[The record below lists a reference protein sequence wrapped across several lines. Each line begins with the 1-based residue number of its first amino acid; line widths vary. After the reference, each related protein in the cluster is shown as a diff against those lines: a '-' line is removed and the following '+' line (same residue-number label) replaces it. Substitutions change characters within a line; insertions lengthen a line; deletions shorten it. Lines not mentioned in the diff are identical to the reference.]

1 MSRAVRKANIPAP
14 RAKLSELSAKPRVA
28 VIGTGGTITSLSTLG
43 LLDLVE
49 YTAGCRMMEADELV
63 DFFPQVR
70 EIADIVPVRL
80 RAVASTSIAFPDWKA
95 IVLAADQVVSEHPDL
110 AGIVVLHGTAT
121 LEETAYALNLTAK
134 VAVPIV
140 VVGSQRPAGALSSD
154 AGLNF
159 LGAVRVAA
167 SPHARGMGVLVCL
180 NDEVQAAREVTK
192 TSTTRLQTFR
202 TPDFGILG
210 QVDGDAVCFYRR
222 PLRRCAP
229 DTEFDI
235 RLLEALPRVDIAFS
249 FAGDDGAAVR
259 AFVQAGAQGIVV
271 AAFPGGILSPLQ
283 TQACTEAVAAGVT
296 VVLSTRA
303 GSGRAMLNSALRGA
317 GFIAADNLNPQK
329 ARILLALSLT
339 KTRDPATIAR
349 NYALY

>member
-1 MSRAVRKANIPAP
+1 M
-14 RAKLSELSAKPRVA
+14 SAKAKVA
-28 VIGTGGTITSLSTLG
+28 VIGTGGTITSLSAIG
-43 LLDLVE
+43 PLDLVE
-49 YTAGCRMMEADELV
+49 YTASGTMLEADELV
-63 DFFPQVR
+63 EFFPQVR
-70 EIADIVPVRL
+70 EIADIIPVRF
-80 RAVASTSIAFPDWKA
+80 RAVPSPSIAFPDWKA
-95 IVLAADQVVSEHPDL
+95 IVLAAERVVAEHPDL

-134 VAVPIV
+134 VAVPLV
-140 VVGSQRPAGALSSD
+140 VVGSQRPASALSSD

-159 LGAVRVAA
+159 LSAVRVAA
-167 SPHARGMGVLVCL
+167 SQEARDMGVLVCL

-192 TSTTRLQTFR
+192 TSTARLQTFR

-210 QVDGDAVCFYRR
+210 QVDCDAVTFYRR
-222 PLRRCAP
+222 PLRCSAP

-235 RLLEALPRVDIAFS
+235 RALDALPRVDIAYS
-249 FAGDDGAAVR
+249 YAGEDGAAVR
-259 AFVQAGAQGIVV
+259 AFVQAGARGIVV

-283 TQACTEAVAAGVT
+283 TQACSEAVAAGVT

-303 GSGRAMLNSALRGA
+303 GSGRAMVNSALRAA

-339 KTRDPATIAR
+339 NTHEPEQIAR
-349 NYALY
+349 NFAIY